1 VVPDD
6 PANPS
11 GRRRRSWPA
20 PLAAAVLVAAGATGI
35 VLLTRDAGAST
46 DPVAHVTGTASPG
59 VSPTSGV
66 GAGPGMVVTAPTEQP
81 RSAIPWGQVG
91 PGEAFGEMAMLA
103 DDHRRT
109 STIVAIEPVITLS
122 LRFEEFRRLCE
133 EHPEVNDLLV
143 RMLAQRVDRLS
154 THLLDALY
162 LSADGRVL
170 RTLLDLCEQY
180 ADWAKSV
187 EVHLPLTQVEV
198 AELSGASRPTANR
211 YLRRL
216 EQGGLIRL
224 QRGQVTVVDV
234 SALRRISAP
243 SSG

>member
-1 VVPDD
+1 ME
-6 PANPS
+6 
-11 GRRRRSWPA
+11 WQL
-20 PLAAAVLVAAGATGI
+20 LAALTPSQQRLVLAGTRRHRYAKGETLFHEGDLAETLHFLHEGRVVSRRTTPDGDVVTFAVL
-35 VLLTRDAGAST
+35 
-46 DPVAHVTGTASPG
+46 
-59 VSPTSGV
+59 
-66 GAGPGMVVTAPTEQP
+66 
-81 RSAIPWGQVG
+81 G
-91 PGEAFGEMAMLA
+91 PGEAFGDMAMLA

-122 LRFEEFRRLCE
+122 LRFDEFRRLCD
-133 EHPEVNDLLV
+133 EHPDVQDLLV

-170 RTLLDLCEQY
+170 RTLLDLCGHY
-180 ADWAKSV
+180 ADSAKPV

-216 EQGGLIRL
+216 EQDGLLRL
-224 QRGQVTVVDV
+224 QRGHVTVVDV
-234 SALRRISAP
+234 SALRAVGGPRRA
-243 SSG
+243 

>member
-1 VVPDD
+1 MLAGTRRHRYAKGETLFHEGDLAEAVHFLQEGRVV
-6 PANPS
+6 S
-11 GRRRRSWPA
+11 RRTTPHGDVA
-20 PLAAAVLVAAGATGI
+20 TFAVL
-35 VLLTRDAGAST
+35 
-46 DPVAHVTGTASPG
+46 
-59 VSPTSGV
+59 
-66 GAGPGMVVTAPTEQP
+66 
-81 RSAIPWGQVG
+81 G

-122 LRFEEFRRLCE
+122 LRFDEFRRLCD
-133 EHPEVNDLLV
+133 EHPDVQDLLV

-180 ADWAKSV
+180 ADRGNSV

-216 EQGGLIRL
+216 EEGGLIRL

-234 SALRRISAP
+234 PALRGINGPR
-243 SSG
+243 SG

>member
-1 VVPDD
+1 MK
-6 PANPS
+6 
-11 GRRRRSWPA
+11 WQL
-20 PLAAAVLVAAGATGI
+20 LAALTPSQERVVLAGTRRHRYAKGETLFHEGDLAETVHFLQEGRVVSRRTTPDGDVATFAVL
-35 VLLTRDAGAST
+35 
-46 DPVAHVTGTASPG
+46 
-59 VSPTSGV
+59 
-66 GAGPGMVVTAPTEQP
+66 
-81 RSAIPWGQVG
+81 G

-122 LRFEEFRRLCE
+122 LRFDEFRRLCD
-133 EHPEVNDLLV
+133 EHPDVQDLLV

-154 THLLDALY
+154 SHLLDALY

-180 ADWAKSV
+180 ADKGESV

-216 EQGGLIRL
+216 EQRGLIRL

-234 SALRRISAP
+234 PALRGISGP
-243 SSG
+243 GSG

>member
-1 VVPDD
+1 ME
-6 PANPS
+6 
-11 GRRRRSWPA
+11 WQL
-20 PLAAAVLVAAGATGI
+20 LAALTPSQQRLVLAGTRRHRYAKGETLFHEGDLAETLHFLHEGRVVSRRTTPHGDVATFAVL
-35 VLLTRDAGAST
+35 
-46 DPVAHVTGTASPG
+46 
-59 VSPTSGV
+59 
-66 GAGPGMVVTAPTEQP
+66 
-81 RSAIPWGQVG
+81 G

-122 LRFEEFRRLCE
+122 LRFDEFRRLCD
-133 EHPEVNDLLV
+133 EHPDVKDLLV

-154 THLLDALY
+154 AHLIDALY

-170 RTLLDLCEQY
+170 RTLLDLCGQY
-180 ADWAKSV
+180 ADSTKPV

-216 EQGGLIRL
+216 ERDGLLRL
-224 QRGQVTVVDV
+224 QRGHVTVVDV
-234 SALRRISAP
+234 SALRAV
-243 SSG
+243 SGPRRG